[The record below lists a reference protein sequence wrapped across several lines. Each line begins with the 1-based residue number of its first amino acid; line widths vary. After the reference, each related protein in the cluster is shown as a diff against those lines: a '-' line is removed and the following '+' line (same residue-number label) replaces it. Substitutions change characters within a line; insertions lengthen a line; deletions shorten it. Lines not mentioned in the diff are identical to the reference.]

1 MLNKITRTIKLSIA
15 CPFKKHRSLKP
26 TLPKT
31 KSNFTI
37 SSAFMILFKTQFHLC
52 YITSFIIE
60 NFRLQNGT
68 PPQKNLLKRNPF
80 EKWPLKLGFATG
92 RCLRKQFQTYHP
104 KNGGLLFMVIFI
116 RWWWVRKKLPQQKQI
131 QVLEFSLM
139 FSRIGFIFFAV
150 NHIEIPKFMEVKHV
164 PSWLNEKLPNQDT
177 PEMLRPRMI

>member
-1 MLNKITRTIKLSIA
+1 MLIKITRTIKLSIA

-68 PPQKNLLKRNPF
+68 PPQKKLAKEKSFWDMTSETGICDWSMLKETVPNIS
-80 EKWPLKLGFATG
+80 
-92 RCLRKQFQTYHP
+92 YHP

-131 QVLEFSLM
+131 QGLEFSLM
-139 FSRIGFIFFAV
+139 FSRFGFIFF
-150 NHIEIPKFMEVKHV
+150 
-164 PSWLNEKLPNQDT
+164 L
-177 PEMLRPRMI
+177 